1 MRLPYRAAALTVDCR
16 NGPDPQ
22 PRVKRGCHDSR
33 ACIARELLPDTT
45 PYLSPRL
52 VLDGLT
58 PDLADRRVPGA
69 PHTIAEIV
77 AHMAFWQDWF
87 RGRCDGT
94 AGPMPASAALGWVAP
109 EAGPGTPSG
118 PASSTAWIAWSRSA
132 RRPITAGASIRRS
145 SSRRSRQYT
154 VGDVLVHVGAHNA
167 HHLGQVVLLRQLL
180 GAWPPP
186 AGSWTW

>member
-1 MRLPYRAAALTVDCR
+1 MDPRA
-16 NGPDPQ
+16 
-22 PRVKRGCHDSR
+22 
-33 ACIARELLPDTT
+33 LLADTT

-52 VLDGLT
+52 VLDGLS
-58 PDLADRRVPGA
+58 PDLAERRVAGA
-69 PHTIAEIV
+69 PHTVADIV
-77 AHMAFWQDWF
+77 AHMTFWQEWF
-87 RGRCDGT
+87 RRRCEGT

-109 EAGPGTPSG
+109 AAGGWETVRARFLEGLERLVELGTAADPG
-118 PASSTAWIAWSRSA
+118 
-132 RRPITAGASIRRS
+132 RRIDPPIEFPPLGH
-145 SSRRSRQYT
+145 YT

>member
-1 MRLPYRAAALTVDCR
+1 MQAHALL
-16 NGPDPQ
+16 
-22 PRVKRGCHDSR
+22 
-33 ACIARELLPDTT
+33 ADTT
-45 PYLSPRL
+45 AYLSPRL
-52 VLDGLT
+52 VLEGLP
-58 PDLADRRVPGA
+58 PDLPDRRVPGA

-77 AHMAFWQDWF
+77 AHMAFWQGWF

-109 EAGPGTPSG
+109 EAGSWDAVRTGFLDGLDRLVTLG
-118 PASSTAWIAWSRSA
+118 AASDRG
-132 RRPITAGASIRRS
+132 RRIDPPIEFPPLGR
-145 SSRRSRQYT
+145 YT

>member
-1 MRLPYRAAALTVDCR
+1 M
-16 NGPDPQ
+16 Q
-22 PRVKRGCHDSR
+22 P
-33 ACIARELLPDTT
+33 RELLADTT
-45 PYLSPRL
+45 AYLSPRL
-52 VLDGLT
+52 VLDGLP
-58 PDLADRRVPGA
+58 PDLADRCVPGA

-77 AHMAFWQDWF
+77 AHMTFWQAWF

-94 AGPMPASAALGWVAP
+94 AGPMPAPAALGWVAP
-109 EAGPGTPSG
+109 EAGRWDAVRAGFLDG
-118 PASSTAWIAWSRSA
+118 LDRLVALGAASDRD
-132 RRPITAGASIRRS
+132 RRIDPPIEFPPLG
-145 SSRRSRQYT
+145 QYS

>member
-1 MRLPYRAAALTVDCR
+1 M
-16 NGPDPQ
+16 
-22 PRVKRGCHDSR
+22 H
-33 ACIARELLPDTT
+33 ARELLADTT
-45 PYLSPRL
+45 PHLSPRL
-52 VLDGLT
+52 VLDGLA

-69 PHTIAEIV
+69 PHTISEIV

-109 EAGPGTPSG
+109 EPDAGT
-118 PASSTAWIAWSRSA
+118 RSA
-132 RRPITAGASIRRS
+132 AGFLEGLDRLVALGAASDHGRRIDPPIEFPPLGR
-145 SSRRSRQYT
+145 YT

>member
-1 MRLPYRAAALTVDCR
+1 M
-16 NGPDPQ
+16 Q
-22 PRVKRGCHDSR
+22 
-33 ACIARELLPDTT
+33 ARDLLIDTT
-45 PYLSPRL
+45 PHLAPRL
-52 VLDGLT
+52 VLDGLST
-58 PDLADRRVPGA
+58 DLADRRVPGA
-69 PHTIAEIV
+69 PHTVSEIV

-94 AGPMPASAALGWVAP
+94 AGPMPASAALGWAAP
-109 EAGPGTPSG
+109 GAGRWDEVRAGFLEGLDRLVTLGT
-118 PASSTAWIAWSRSA
+118 ASDRD
-132 RRPITAGASIRRS
+132 RRIDPPIEFPPLGH
-145 SSRRSRQYT
+145 YT

>member
-1 MRLPYRAAALTVDCR
+1 M
-16 NGPDPQ
+16 
-22 PRVKRGCHDSR
+22 H
-33 ACIARELLPDTT
+33 ARELLADTT

-52 VLDGLT
+52 VLDGLA
-58 PDLADRRVPGA
+58 PELADRRVDGA

-77 AHMAFWQDWF
+77 VHMAFWQAWF
-87 RGRCDGT
+87 RGRCEGT
-94 AGPMPASAALGWVAP
+94 ACPMPASAALGWVAP
-109 EAGPGTPSG
+109 QPGRWDAVKAGFLEDLDRLVALGA
-118 PASSTAWIAWSRSA
+118 ASDQE
-132 RRPITAGASIRRS
+132 RRIDPPIEFAPLSHYS
-145 SSRRSRQYT
+145 